1 VKDYVFSIDR
11 MLAFE
16 GNTGPYLLYA
26 LVRIK
31 SIFRKAKERGVSV
44 EGGGGGGGFSIAQP
58 QEKMLALALLRY
70 PGALKATGDA
80 CEPHRLCTY
89 LYELAGAFSSF
100 FDACPVLAAPDEATM
115 RARLRLCALT
125 GKVLEDGLK
134 TLGIPVVE
142 RM

>member
-1 VKDYVFSIDR
+1 
-11 MLAFE
+11 
-16 GNTGPYLLYA
+16 LLYA

-31 SIFRKAKERGVSV
+31 SIFRKAKERGVSL
-44 EGGGGGGGFSIAQP
+44 EGGGAGGAFAIAQP
-58 QEKMLALALLRY
+58 QEKMLALALLKY
-70 PGALKATGDA
+70 PAALKGTGDA

-89 LYELAGAFSSF
+89 LYELAGSFSSF

-115 RARLRLCALT
+115 RARLRLCELT